1 MQDILQPLISKAQVV
16 GLRVNVGKTGLCIGD
31 TAHLEFLDDGQIG
44 LFAHG
49 QQHFL
54 GVFPRRRL
62 LHLGQ
67 LGPIASDILAEPL
80 RREQHLR
87 VRIVGLTP
95 EHLSETRQP
104 EVFVSVW
111 GTLDK
116 MTGVTPATA
125 RADQSAPT
133 QTRPPLARP
142 PQAS

>member
-1 MQDILQPLISKAQVV
+1 MQDILHPLITKAQIVD
-16 GLRVNVGKTGLCIGD
+16 LRVHVGKTGLCIGD

-44 LFAHG
+44 AFAHG

-67 LGPIASDILAEPL
+67 LGPRASDILAEPL

-104 EVFVSVW
+104 EVFLSVW

-116 MTGVTPATA
+116 MTGVTPA
-125 RADQSAPT
+125 APAGAHGPAP
-133 QTRPPLARP
+133 QTRVV
-142 PQAS
+142 QSS